1 MDIRAALAD
10 LIGMERP
17 LEDLAGGNGQRRGAD
32 AAHRGPKYTYI
43 HDCL

>member
-17 LEDLAGGNGQRRGAD
+17 LEDLAGGNEPQRDAG
-32 AAHRGPKYTYI
+32 AAHSGPEYTYI
-43 HDCL
+43 HDRL